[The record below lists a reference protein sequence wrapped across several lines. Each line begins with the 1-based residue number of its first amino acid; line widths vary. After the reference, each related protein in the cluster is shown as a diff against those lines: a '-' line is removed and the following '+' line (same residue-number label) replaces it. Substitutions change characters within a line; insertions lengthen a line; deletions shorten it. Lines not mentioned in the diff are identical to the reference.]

1 VVCVFGFCLMFFAS
15 SVFAATTPFRSA
27 NIVTANGIPSYTN
40 LNNCS
45 ATDGNTCDRAT
56 ASGYANL
63 YFRDFGNYADFGMPQ
78 GSIITKIRMRVTGKS
93 HASPFAPGVGLS
105 SGTIFQANCQSPVD
119 LWGLSQLNNIQ
130 TVNSQTFT
138 ASVVEESY
146 INGTVLAYCLQ
157 PYNIENKSYIF
168 RINNSSAQNWSANID
183 NFEIAFDYE
192 QGSTPTPTLAP
203 TLTPTPTPTPIPE
216 KTPLILIPGIGGSE
230 LKISEMKIWA
240 ANDGHM
246 GIFTNIYLPNETVW
260 PNIPQAILSS
270 EDDYFDVLRMK
281 ADGLTSEAN
290 IETTDN
296 LVDFAYQGTKDFF
309 LSNGYVLGKDF
320 FLFPYDWRKDI
331 SLTAPLLDKKI
342 NDIKIQTGSQKVD
355 IVAHSMGGLV
365 ARNYISDSSRAQ
377 NVRKLFTLGT
387 PHLGSVKFLQA
398 INYGICLK
406 LEIGPACLSIARSEV
421 KDIIQNMISG
431 YELAPSQEYFNF
443 YNGQDK
449 SHLPPYQ
456 SNGETLNYNGVKS
469 FLATSGHNVPLFGPS
484 ESFHELDNS
493 LTNTNGVEVT
503 NIAGSGLETLGQI
516 REKNVRDFLGNT
528 LKKKDGFSVNGDK
541 TVPLLS
547 ASLIDGSK
555 SLLGDAKVFYT
566 KQEHGELVAPGPA
579 LNLVK
584 NILENNYVS
593 PEEVSAMPYHF
604 SGNVMAVF
612 SPVNIHAYDSL
623 GNHTGPTSDGDIET
637 NIPGSSY
644 DTLDDAKFIFL
655 PNDGIYDLKF
665 EAIGSGNFDFK
676 IREYENDSLVRE
688 ILYKDIP
695 LTTLTKAYL
704 RFDTFSDYP
713 PEILLDKNGDGLEN
727 QYIDFSSDLTGDIIY
742 DEIPPKTDFQ
752 IYGALGNNGWFTSDV
767 DVTLIPQDESTGSG
781 VLKTEYSLDNGQTKN
796 LYIEPF
802 KVSAEKIN
810 KLKFRSVDNVGN
822 EEDVKEAEIKIDKT
836 PPQITLDADP
846 EILWPANNKMV
857 DVKII
862 GGSFDVNPVT
872 TQIIVSDEYQKIE
885 PFIAGFGQTIKLQAS
900 RNGNDLNG
908 RKYTIKAT
916 SEDLAGNISA
926 TFVDVIVPH
935 DQGKQDDYSPLF

>member
-1 VVCVFGFCLMFFAS
+1 MFFAS
-15 SVFAATTPFRSA
+15 PVFAATTPFRSA

-78 GSIITKIRMRVTGKS
+78 GSIITKIRIRVTGKS

-105 SGTIFQANCQSPVD
+105 SGTIFQVNCQSPVD

-192 QGSTPTPTLAP
+192 SGLTPTPTLTPIP
-203 TLTPTPTPTPIPE
+203 TSTPTPISTPG
-216 KTPLILIPGIGGSE
+216 KTPLILIPGIAGSE
-230 LKISEMKIWA
+230 LKTTDMRIWA

-260 PNIPQAILSS
+260 PSIPQAILSS

-281 ADGLTSEAN
+281 VDGLTSEASV
-290 IETTDN
+290 ETNGN
-296 LVDFAYQGTKDFF
+296 LVDFAYQKTKDFF

-331 SLTAPLLDKKI
+331 SLTAPLLDQEI
-342 NDIKIQTGSQKVD
+342 NDIKTQTGSTKVD

-365 ARNYISDSSRAQ
+365 ARNYISDLSRAQ

-406 LEIGPACLSIARSEV
+406 FEIGPACLSIARSEV

-449 SHLPPYQ
+449 SHLPPYKN
-456 SNGETLNYNGVKS
+456 NGETLNYNGIKS
-469 FLATSGHNVPLFGPS
+469 LLATSGHNVPLFSPS

-516 REKNVRDFLGNT
+516 REKSAKNFLGNIIQ
-528 LKKKDGFSVNGDK
+528 KKDGFSINGDK
-541 TVPLLS
+541 TVPLFS
-547 ASLIDGSK
+547 ASLINGSK

-584 NILENNYVS
+584 NILNDNYQSLSGVS
-593 PEEVSAMPYHF
+593 TQPYSF
-604 SGNVMAVF
+604 RGTEISIY
-612 SPVNIHAYDSL
+612 SPVNIHAYDSF
-623 GNHTGPTSDGDIET
+623 GNHTGPINDGDFEI

-665 EAIGSGNFDFK
+665 EATGQGSFDFK
-676 IREYENDSLVRE
+676 IRRYENDSLVRE

-695 LTTLTKAYL
+695 LTALAKAYL
-704 RFDTFSDYP
+704 RFDTSSDYS
-713 PEILLDKNGDGLEN
+713 PEILLDKNGDGSDN
-727 QYIDFSSDLTGDIIY
+727 QYIDFSSNLTGDVIY

-752 IYGALGNNGWFTSDV
+752 IYGILGDNGWFKSDV
-767 DVTLIPQDESTGSG
+767 NVTLIPQYESMGSG
-781 VLKTEYSLDNGQTKN
+781 VLKTEYSLDNGQTIN
-796 LYIEPF
+796 LYTKPF
-802 KVSAEKIN
+802 EISAEKIN
-810 KLKFRSVDNVGN
+810 KLKFRSVDNAGN

-836 PPQITLDADP
+836 PPQITLEANP
-846 EILWPANNKMV
+846 KILWPANNKMI
-857 DVKII
+857 DVKIT
-862 GGSFDVNPVT
+862 GRSFDINPVI
-872 TQIIVSDEYQKIE
+872 TQIVVSDEYQKIE
-885 PFIAGFGQTIKLQAS
+885 PLIADFGQTIKLQAS

-908 RKYTIKAT
+908 RKYTIKAI

-926 TFVDVIVPH
+926 ASVDVIVPH
-935 DQGKQDDYSPLF
+935 DQGD